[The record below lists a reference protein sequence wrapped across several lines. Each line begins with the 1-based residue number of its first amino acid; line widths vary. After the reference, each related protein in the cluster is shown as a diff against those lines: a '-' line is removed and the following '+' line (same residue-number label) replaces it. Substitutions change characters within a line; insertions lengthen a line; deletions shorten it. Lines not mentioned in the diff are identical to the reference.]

1 MQVEHRL
8 SRLAIAIEDRA
19 ISALAE
25 SLVGRQLSGASQ
37 HPADQ
42 RVIVRTQIVRGRD
55 VLPRDDQQM
64 HRRLRIDVAE
74 RDEIV
79 VFVHNRCRNL
89 AGDDAAEQAVHPRM
103 IDRPDRDGYVR
114 VMTATRGIL
123 WISSRIAS
131 SRRRGRFTTR
141 ASMRSS

>member
-1 MQVEHRL
+1 MQVEHGL
-8 SRLAIAIEDRA
+8 ARLAIAVEDRS

-42 RVIVRTQIVRGRD
+42 RVIVPTEIVGGRD
-55 VLPRDDQQM
+55 VLSGNDEQV

-79 VFVHNRCRNL
+79 VFVHNRRRNL
-89 AGDDAAEQAVHPRM
+89 AGDDAAEQAVHPGM
-103 IDRPDRDGYVR
+103 IDRLEQEGYVR
-114 VMTATRGIL
+114 VMTATRGM
-123 WISSRIAS
+123 
-131 SRRRGRFTTR
+131 F
-141 ASMRSS
+141 

>member
-8 SRLAIAIEDRA
+8 SRLAIAIEHRA

-25 SLVGRQLSGASQ
+25 SLAGRQLSGSSQ

-42 RVIVRTQIVRGRD
+42 RVIVRTEIVGGRD
-55 VLPRDDQQM
+55 VLPRDDEQV
-64 HRRLRIDVAE
+64 HRRLWIDVAE

-79 VFVHNRCRNL
+79 VFVNNRCRNL
-89 AGDDAAEQAVHPRM
+89 AGDDAAEQAVHLRM
-103 IDRPDRDGYVR
+103 IDRRDRDGYVR
-114 VMTATRGIL
+114 VMIATRGMR
-123 WISSRIAS
+123 WMSSRIVS
-131 SRRRGRFTTR
+131 SRRRGRFTTS